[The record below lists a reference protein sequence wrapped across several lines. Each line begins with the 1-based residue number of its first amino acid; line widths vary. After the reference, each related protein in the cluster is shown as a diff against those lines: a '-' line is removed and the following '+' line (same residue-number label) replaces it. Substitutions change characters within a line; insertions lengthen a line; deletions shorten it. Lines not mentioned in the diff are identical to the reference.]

1 VFDLVVRGG
10 TVVTPEGAFGADV
23 AVEGGQVVQVGP
35 ELLGATAA
43 EVDATGLHV
52 FPGVVDP
59 HVHFDEPGRTEW
71 EGIATG
77 SEALVAGGGTVFADM
92 PLNNLPLTLDGA
104 GFDVKRRAATGQ
116 ARADFALWGGLT
128 PDNLGALPELAARGA
143 VGVKAFMSDSGLP
156 EFPATDDLSL
166 YEGMQIAAGL
176 GLLVAVH
183 AESEPLIR
191 ALTRRIRAAGGTTV
205 RDYLRSRPVL
215 AEVEAIQRA
224 CLFAAETGARLHVVH
239 VSSGQGALAVAAA
252 RARGVDVTCET
263 CPHYLLL
270 DEEDVERLGAVA
282 KCAPPLRSGGERDAL
297 WRALQ
302 EGAVAMLASDHSPAP
317 PAMKGQPDFFDVW
330 GGISGVQTTLPAVLG
345 EGHHTRG
352 LALES
357 LAALCAAAPAARL
370 GLTPAKGRI
379 APGWD
384 ADLALVDVDARWTLR
399 ADDLRYR
406 HRQSPYVGR
415 TFRGAVRRT
424 LLRGQTVAV
433 DGEPV
438 GEPIGRLV
446 TPQRGAG

>member
-1 VFDLVVRGG
+1 MFDLVVRGG
-10 TVVTPEGAFGADV
+10 VVVTPEGTFAADV
-23 AVEGGQVVQVGP
+23 AVEAGQIAQVGP
-35 ELLGATAA
+35 GLLGATA
-43 EVDATGLHV
+43 EEIDATGWHV
-52 FPGVVDP
+52 FPGIVDP

-104 GFDVKRRAATGQ
+104 SFDVKRAAAAGQ

-128 PDNLGALPELAARGA
+128 PDNLEALPELAARGA

-166 YEGMQIAAGL
+166 YEGMSVAAGL

-183 AESEPLIR
+183 AESEPLTR
-191 ALTRRIRAAGGTTV
+191 ALTRRIRAAGGTSV
-205 RDYLRSRPVL
+205 RDFLRSRPVL

-224 CLFAAETGARLHVVH
+224 CLFAGETGARLHVVH
-239 VSSGQGALAVAAA
+239 VSSGQGAVAVAEA

-270 DEEDVERLGAVA
+270 TEEDVERLGAVA
-282 KCAPPLRSGGERDAL
+282 KCAPPLRSVAERDAL
-297 WRALQ
+297 WRALD
-302 EGAVAMLASDHSPAP
+302 GGSVDMLASDHSPAP
-317 PAMKGQPDFFDVW
+317 PEMKSRPDFFDVW
-330 GGISGVQTTLPAVLG
+330 GGISGVQSTLPALLG
-345 EGHHTRG
+345 EGHHARG
-352 LALES
+352 LSLAS

-370 GLTPAKGRI
+370 GLAAAKGRV

-384 ADLALVDVDARWTLR
+384 ADLALVDVGARWTLR

-406 HRQSPYVGR
+406 HRQSPYLGR
-415 TFRGAVRRT
+415 DFRGAVQRT
-424 LLRGQTVAV
+424 LLRGRTVAV
-433 DGEPV
+433 EGRPV

-446 TPQRGAG
+446 TPRRSAG

>member
-1 VFDLVVRGG
+1 M
-10 TVVTPEGAFGADV
+10 VTPEGAFGADV

-35 ELLGATAA
+35 ALLGATAA
-43 EVDATGLHV
+43 EIDATGLHV

-77 SEALVAGGGTVFADM
+77 SGALVAGGGTVFADM
-92 PLNNLPLTLDGA
+92 PLNNLPPTLDGA
-104 GFDVKRRAATGQ
+104 SFDLKRRAATGQ

-128 PDNLGALPELAARGA
+128 PDTLGTLPELADRGA

-183 AESEPLIR
+183 AESEALTR
-191 ALTRRIRAAGGTTV
+191 ALTRRIRAAGGTSV

-224 CLFAAETGARLHVVH
+224 CLLAAETGARLHVVH
-239 VSSGQGALAVAAA
+239 VSSGRGALAVAEA

-263 CPHYLLL
+263 CLHYLLL

-282 KCAPPLRSGGERDAL
+282 KCAPPLRSGGEREAL
-297 WRALQ
+297 WRSLQ

-317 PAMKGQPDFFDVW
+317 PEMKGQADFFDVW
-330 GGISGVQTTLPAVLG
+330 GGISGAQSTLPAVLG
-345 EGHHTRG
+345 EGHHARG

-384 ADLALVDVDARWTLR
+384 ADLALVDVGARWTLH

-406 HRQSPYVGR
+406 HRMSPYLGR

-446 TPQRGAG
+446 TPPRGVP